1 MAMADELNLE
11 HEEIGESI
19 HGGGRFNHWLLASGV
34 TIAMV
39 VGVVL
44 VYGLSGSGAVPQTA
58 TQTPMVPDDAAS
70 DRARVNELASYANTP
85 TRPAPVVNLTPV
97 AVIPKQT
104 AAQATTP
111 PASKQPTPFQAW
123 EREEFLE
130 AHKAGPLVK
139 NFHDNSA
146 LEIAQAERNG
156 STGAAIPPGNTTVHP
171 PASPYCVMA
180 GSIIPAVLVNGI
192 NSDLPGPIIAQVSE
206 NVFDS
211 ATGKSLL
218 IPQGSKLIGDYS
230 NMVGYG
236 QQRVEIAFARLIFPD
251 TSSMD
256 LPHSVGADEAGFSGV
271 SDEVN
276 NHYLQ
281 TFGTAAVMAL
291 ISAGQA
297 VGQIAAYSNQPA
309 TVGPLGYLETMSQE
323 QLAVQQASSNATNQ
337 LGNVGA
343 QVVSKG
349 LNRAPTLTIRPGF
362 QLNVLL
368 TSDLVFAHPFQATNG

>member
-1 MAMADELNLE
+1 MAMADELNLQNEELSE
-11 HEEIGESI
+11 HIDS
-19 HGGGRFNHWLLASGV
+19 GGRFNHWLLASGV
-34 TIAMV
+34 SVAMV

-44 VYGLSGSGAVPQTA
+44 VYGLTGSGAVSQTTA
-58 TQTPMVPDDAAS
+58 QPPLVADDAAT

-85 TRPAPVVNLTPV
+85 TQPAPVVNLAPV
-97 AVIPKQT
+97 AIIPKQT
-104 AAQATTP
+104 AAPATP
-111 PASKQPTPFQAW
+111 PPAPKQLSPYQQW
-123 EREEFLE
+123 KREEFLE
-130 AHKAGPLVK
+130 AHKAAPLLK
-139 NFHDNSA
+139 SFHEQST
-146 LEIAQAERNG
+146 LELARAE
-156 STGAAIPPGNTTVHP
+156 TGGANADSPHSMLHP
-171 PASPYCVMA
+171 PASPYTVMA

-230 NMVGYG
+230 NMVAYG
-236 QQRVEIAFARLIFPD
+236 QQRVRVEFQRLIFPD

-256 LPHSVGADEAGFSGV
+256 LPQSVGADQAGYTGV

-276 NHYLQ
+276 NHYLA
-281 TFGTAAVMAL
+281 TFGTAAAMAL

-297 VGQIAAYSNQPA
+297 VGQIAAYGNQPV
-309 TVGPLGYLETMSQE
+309 TVGPFGYSETMSQE
-323 QLAVQQASSNATNQ
+323 QLAIQQASSNATNQ

-343 QVVSKG
+343 QMVSRG
-349 LNRAPTLTIRPGF
+349 LNRAPTLTVRPGF

-368 TSDLVFAHPFQATNG
+368 TSDLVFPAPFKG

>member
-11 HEEIGESI
+11 NEEIGESI

-34 TIAMV
+34 TVAIV

-44 VYGLSGSGAVPQTA
+44 VYGLSGSGAVSPTVAQM
-58 TQTPMVPDDAAS
+58 PMVPDDAAS
-70 DRARVNELASYANTP
+70 DRARVNELASYANAP
-85 TRPAPVVNLTPV
+85 RQPAPIVRLAPV
-97 AVIPKQT
+97 AIIPKQ
-104 AAQATTP
+104 APVAIP
-111 PASKQPTPFQAW
+111 PTPAPKQLSPYQEW
-123 EREEFLE
+123 VREEFLK
-130 AHKAGPLVK
+130 AHQAAPLLES
-139 NFHDNSA
+139 FHDKST
-146 LEIAQAERNG
+146 LEIARGESGGASAESSH
-156 STGAAIPPGNTTVHP
+156 STLHP
-171 PASPYCVMA
+171 PASPYTVMA

-206 NVFDS
+206 NIFDS

-230 NMVGYG
+230 NAVLYG
-236 QQRVEIAFARLIFPD
+236 QQRVRIEFERLIFPD
-251 TSSMD
+251 TSSME
-256 LPHSVGADEAGFSGV
+256 LPHAVGADQAGYAGV

-276 NHYLQ
+276 NHYLA
-281 TFGTAAVMAL
+281 TFGTAAAMAL

-297 VGQIAAYSNQPA
+297 VGQIAAYGNQPV
-309 TVGPLGYLETMSQE
+309 TVGPFGYSQTMSQE

-349 LNRAPTLTIRPGF
+349 LNRAPTLTVRPGF
-362 QLNVLL
+362 ELNVLL
-368 TSDLVFAHPFQATNG
+368 TSDLVFPGPFKG